1 MPVQEIRESIELDR
15 LTLKAGKVSITQRRI
30 NMRDNV
36 QHNMI
41 NCDMFWDNI
50 LFDESTGEP
59 WQGVVEIFVSPR
71 PIIYTN
77 MSISGFPN
85 RGPSASNDM
94 ILFKAIVNGGT
105 FNFNTLVGQEF
116 PNVFTGYKQSFDFYH
131 PTLYITMLW
140 HSTVDIILKDIA
152 CSFLF
157 EVNHKKVSY
166 VTQALGQIKENC
178 DLNVMALTSMG
189 RVIPSGDNVG
199 QISPWWKWGGVRPE
213 LTMKSAAFAEFFY
226 ATDKQEGE
234 KTVDPTNLRIFAD
247 LSRQMVRTPDAFGTP
262 NTVKGSIPDW
272 IRMHLNEGIVAG
284 PVRDQW
290 PPLKYADNG
299 NTLTF

>member
-1 MPVQEIRESIELDR
+1 MPVQEIRESIELPE
-15 LTLKAGKVSITQRRI
+15 LFLKAGKLGITQRVI
-30 NMRDNV
+30 NMRDKV

-50 LFDESTGEP
+50 LFDENTGEP

-71 PIIYTN
+71 PIIYSN

-105 FNFNTLVGQEF
+105 FNFGALSGQEF
-116 PNVFTGYKQSFDFYH
+116 PNVFSGYKQSFDFYH

-140 HSTVDIILKDIA
+140 HSTVDITLKDIA

-157 EVNHKKVSY
+157 EVNHKNVSY
-166 VTQALGQIKENC
+166 LTSTLGKIKENS
-178 DLNVMALTSMG
+178 DLNIMALSSMG
-189 RVIPSGDNVG
+189 REIKSGDNVG
-199 QISPWWKWGGVRPE
+199 QISPWWRWGGVRPE
-213 LTMKSAAFAEFFY
+213 LMMKSNAFAEFFY
-226 ATDKQEGE
+226 TTDTQEGE
-234 KTVDPTNLRIFAD
+234 KMVDPTNLRIFAG
-247 LSRQMVRTPDAFGTP
+247 LARQMVQTPDAFGTP

-272 IRMHLNEGIVAG
+272 VGTMLPEGVVAG
-284 PVRDQW
+284 PVRDQF